1 MNKTI
6 RFFLALAIVAMTG
19 TACKS
24 KQKVA
29 EIKGADIPATTTTT
43 TPTVTTPVV
52 NTTPEVVSS
61 EAEVTRNE
69 TFSLSDGDAAALKFK
84 YHVVVGSFKSQT
96 NAKGLQSTLLS
107 EGNKAII
114 VINEQ
119 GWYRVLIASY
129 NEYAQARTKINQ
141 IKARF
146 ADAWVLVQK

>member
-29 EIKGADIPATTTTT
+29 EIKGADIPATTAT

-69 TFSLSDGDAAALKFK
+69 TFSLSDGDAAALKFR

-107 EGNKAII
+107 EGNQAII

-119 GWYRVLIASY
+119 GWYRVLIASF
-129 NEYAQARTKINQ
+129 NEYSQARSKINQ
-141 IKARF
+141 IKTRF

>member
-29 EIKGADIPATTTTT
+29 EIKGADIPAASTTAT
-43 TPTVTTPVV
+43 TPSTTV
-52 NTTPEVVSS
+52 NTTPEVVSY
-61 EAEVTRNE
+61 EQEVTRNE
-69 TFSLSDGDAAALKFK
+69 SFTISDGDAAALKFR

-107 EGNKAII
+107 EGNKAI
-114 VINEQ
+114 VVVNEQ
-119 GWYRVLIASY
+119 GMFRVLIASF
-129 NEYAQARTKINQ
+129 NEYYQARAKINE
-141 IKARF
+141 IKTRF
-146 ADAWVLVQK
+146 ADAWALVQK

>member
-24 KQKVA
+24 KQKIA

-61 EAEVTRNE
+61 EAELTRNE
-69 TFSLSDGDAAALKFK
+69 TFSLSDGDAAALKFR

-107 EGNKAII
+107 EGNQAII

-119 GWYRVLIASY
+119 GWYRVLIASF
-129 NEYAQARTKINQ
+129 NEYSQARSKINQ
-141 IKARF
+141 IKTRF

>member
-107 EGNKAII
+107 EGNQAII

-119 GWYRVLIASY
+119 GWYRVLIASF
-129 NEYAQARTKINQ
+129 NEYSQARSKINQ
-141 IKARF
+141 IKTRF